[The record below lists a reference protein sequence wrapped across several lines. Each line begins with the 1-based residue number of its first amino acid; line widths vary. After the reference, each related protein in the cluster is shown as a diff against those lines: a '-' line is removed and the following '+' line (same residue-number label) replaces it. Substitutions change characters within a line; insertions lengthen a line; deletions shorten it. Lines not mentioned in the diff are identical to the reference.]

1 MIYNIVLVICFL
13 FISILYL
20 KNKHARCHLLR
31 HYGKVKDPTVENLL
45 PEVDF
50 EHTVGKR
57 LVSTSGT
64 RSVVLMVVDAS
75 DFDGSGH
82 HAWGIKKP
90 LCWILLQASIMPYFP
105 LPLSLL
111 AGTNLIMLLIFIFNP
126 NLLPKKIH
134 PPFDFRENSSSFD
147 FREKSIKTPKE
158 NQKKI
163 CFYFVAPCVFCIC
176 SKVLFV
182 FVPLDLNSTNPKS
195 TIFEPRWK
203 PQPLPSNCGSV
214 CVCGGLDW

>member
-20 KNKHARCHLLR
+20 KNKHARCHSLR

-82 HAWGIKKP
+82 HVWGIKKP
-90 LCWILLQASIMPYFP
+90 FCWILLQASIMPYFP
-105 LPLSLL
+105 LPLSIL
-111 AGTNLIMLLIFIFNP
+111 AGANLIMLLIFIFNP

-158 NQKKI
+158 NQKKKM
-163 CFYFVAPCVFCIC
+163 FLFLLLSVF
-176 SKVLFV
+176 S
-182 FVPLDLNSTNPKS
+182 
-195 TIFEPRWK
+195 
-203 PQPLPSNCGSV
+203 GSV
-214 CVCGGLDW
+214 LGFYLLLCHWI

>member
-1 MIYNIVLVICFL
+1 MICFL

-20 KNKHARCHLLR
+20 KNKHARCHSLR

-45 PEVDF
+45 SEFDF
-50 EHTVGKR
+50 DHTVGRR
-57 LVSTSGT
+57 LVSTFGT

-75 DFDGSGH
+75 NFDGSGH

-105 LPLSLL
+105 LPLSIL
-111 AGTNLIMLLIFIFNP
+111 AGANLIMLLIFIFNP

-147 FREKSIKTPKE
+147 FRENPCKTSKE
-158 NQKKI
+158 NQKI
-163 CFYFVAPCVFCIC
+163 AFLLLP
-176 SKVLFV
+176 LF
-182 FVPLDLNSTNPKS
+182 S
-195 TIFEPRWK
+195 
-203 PQPLPSNCGSV
+203 GSV
-214 CVCGGLDW
+214 LLLCHWI